1 MNTSSDK
8 NLPDL
13 PLSFD
18 NDQTEETEILFTSL
32 SSFSAWSCTYSLKCE
47 FVKYATILIFINV
60 VVDKLIQK
68 CQKCEIQ
75 LER

>member
-18 NDQTEETEILFTSL
+18 NDQTVETEILFTSL
-32 SSFSAWSCTYSLKCE
+32 SRRLELHVLSHGE
-47 FVKYATILIFINV
+47 FVKYATVLIFINV
-60 VVDKLIQK
+60 VVDKLLQK
-68 CQKCEIQ
+68 
-75 LER
+75 